1 MSLLSTIFSA
11 IIPTAYA
18 AGASTTTTGATHQQG
33 SIWSTVI
40 MLAVFFVIFYFLLI
54 RPQSKRAKA
63 QRALLESVQVG
74 EDVVTAAGL
83 MGTIRAI
90 DQNIVSLEIAKDV
103 IIKIQKNAISG
114 TLPKGTVQEA
124 NS

>member
-1 MSLLSTIFSA
+1 MSLLSMLGISTAHAATATTAAHQTAEGSFLSMLPMLIIF
-11 IIPTAYA
+11 I
-18 AGASTTTTGATHQQG
+18 
-33 SIWSTVI
+33 
-40 MLAVFFVIFYFLLI
+40 AVFYFLLI

-103 IIKIQKNAISG
+103 VIKVQKNAISG
-114 TLPKGTVQEA
+114 TLPKGTVQET